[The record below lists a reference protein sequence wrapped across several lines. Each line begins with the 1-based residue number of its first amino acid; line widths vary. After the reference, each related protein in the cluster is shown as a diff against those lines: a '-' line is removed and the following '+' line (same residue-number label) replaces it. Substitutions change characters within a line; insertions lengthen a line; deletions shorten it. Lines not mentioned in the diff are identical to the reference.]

1 MCSIFFSTKKYDIK
15 DLDDINYYNKFRGPD
30 ATTTLNFEINAYPEV
45 PNMSGGRSE
54 KKGYISIIHNL
65 LTITG
70 NFTQQ
75 PFVKDQIVCL
85 YNGEVY
91 NYKSFGDFKSDGE
104 CLIHLYETYG
114 DNFTT
119 KIDGEFAIVLLDA
132 DKDKLII
139 SSDIF
144 KTKPLFYCDD
154 DGLGVSTYGE
164 PLKKIG
170 HSNVKRFPENTTR
183 VYKLSTSKIINEF
196 KVYDFDLNQ
205 HKNTFDDWNIAFE
218 KSIKKRI
225 SNTDKGIFLGLSS
238 GYDSGAI
245 LCELIKQNT
254 KFKAY
259 SVIGKVGLGPWSPI
273 EDNDVLKR
281 RHEVISKNLNGS
293 CMTLYK
299 DESVNK
305 HHKELLHE
313 RTEEFDIL
321 NESSSSNY
329 TEGWKLYDDTAAG
342 WISLICNKAIKDG
355 KKVYLSGMGADEIF
369 SDYGFGGD
377 KMAKHSNF
385 GGYFPSDLKSIFPWK
400 SFYHSTMESFLA
412 KEEYASG
419 MWGVETR
426 YPFLDK
432 DVVQEF
438 LWLNNNLKN
447 KWYKS
452 VLCNYLTKNNFPFNF
467 NMKVGF

>member
-30 ATTTLNFEINAYPEV
+30 ATTTLNLNTKWQTILS
-45 PNMSGGRSE
+45 MSGTQVKSSTS
-54 KKGYISIIHNL
+54 ISIIHNL
-65 LTITG
+65 LSITG
-70 NFTQQ
+70 NFTKQ
-75 PFVKDQIVCL
+75 PFIKDKILCL

-132 DKDKLII
+132 GKDKLII

-218 KSIKKRI
+218 KSIKKEYQIRI
-225 SNTDKGIFLGLSS
+225 
-238 GYDSGAI
+238 
-245 LCELIKQNT
+245 
-254 KFKAY
+254 
-259 SVIGKVGLGPWSPI
+259 
-273 EDNDVLKR
+273 
-281 RHEVISKNLNGS
+281 
-293 CMTLYK
+293 
-299 DESVNK
+299 
-305 HHKELLHE
+305 
-313 RTEEFDIL
+313 
-321 NESSSSNY
+321 
-329 TEGWKLYDDTAAG
+329 
-342 WISLICNKAIKDG
+342 
-355 KKVYLSGMGADEIF
+355 KVYF
-369 SDYGFGGD
+369 
-377 KMAKHSNF
+377 
-385 GGYFPSDLKSIFPWK
+385 
-400 SFYHSTMESFLA
+400 
-412 KEEYASG
+412 
-419 MWGVETR
+419 
-426 YPFLDK
+426 
-432 DVVQEF
+432 
-438 LWLNNNLKN
+438 
-447 KWYKS
+447 
-452 VLCNYLTKNNFPFNF
+452 
-467 NMKVGF
+467 